1 MCARTT
7 SASVASFAARTS
19 RPIEMKWCRIE
30 LDGRPSFGI
39 VEGDEIA
46 LVDGPPYETHRRT
59 AKRIAFSKAKL
70 LPPVLPPN
78 FYAAGINF
86 RDHIEWANQHL
97 GMSLKPPAQADIGYR
112 SANAL
117 VGSGAEIVIPKDSP
131 GPIHF
136 EGELVAII
144 KQTTKHISE
153 ARALDCVAG
162 YTLGNDLSERSFQ
175 KSDRTLWR
183 AKNIDTFKPMGPVVV
198 DGIDPMDQVITVRVN
213 GKEATSYNT
222 KNAIFSLPHYIARMS
237 AYLTLWPGDVIWLGC
252 DGATLPALEHGDLVE
267 VVNDA
272 IGVLANQVVRAR

>member
-1 MCARTT
+1 
-7 SASVASFAARTS
+7 
-19 RPIEMKWCRIE
+19 MKWCRLE
-30 LDGRPSFGI
+30 LDGRPCFGI
-39 VEGDEIA
+39 VEGAEIA
-46 LVDGPPYETHRRT
+46 LVDAAPFAKHSKTGRRVAFPA
-59 AKRIAFSKAKL
+59 AKF
-70 LPPVLPPN
+70 LPPVDPPN

-117 VGSGAEIVIPKDSP
+117 VGSGADIVVPKDSP

-136 EGELVAII
+136 EGELVAVVGV
-144 KQTTKHISE
+144 KTKNISE
-153 ARALDCVAG
+153 DRALDCIAG

-198 DGIDPMDQVITVRVN
+198 DGIDPMDQLITVRVN
-213 GKEATSYNT
+213 GRDATTYST
-222 KNAIFSLPHYIARMS
+222 RNAIFSLEHYIARMS
-237 AYLTLWPGDVIWLGC
+237 AYVTLHPGDVIWLGC
-252 DGATLPALEHGDLVE
+252 DGPTLPALQPGDLVE

-272 IGVLANQVVRAR
+272 IGVLANRVVRA

>member
-1 MCARTT
+1 
-7 SASVASFAARTS
+7 
-19 RPIEMKWCRIE
+19 MKWCRVE
-30 LDGRPSFGI
+30 VHGQPSFGI
-39 VEGDEIA
+39 VEGEEISLTDAPPYGAHTKTGRKIA
-46 LVDGPPYETHRRT
+46 LKGAT
-59 AKRIAFSKAKL
+59 L
-70 LPPVLPPN
+70 LAPVVPPN

-117 VGSGAEIVIPKDSP
+117 VGSGADIVIPRDSP

-136 EGELVAII
+136 EGELVAVI
-144 KQTTKHISE
+144 KQTTKNISE
-153 ARALDCVAG
+153 ERALECVAG

-198 DGIDPMDQVITVRVN
+198 SGIDPMDQLITVRVN
-213 GKEATSYNT
+213 GKEATTYST
-222 KNAIFSLPHYIARMS
+222 KNAIFSLQHYIARMS
-237 AYLTLWPGDVIWLGC
+237 AFVTLHPGDVIWLGC
-252 DGATLPALEHGDLVE
+252 DGPTLPALNPGDLVE

-272 IGVLANQVVRAR
+272 IGVLANRVVKA